1 MVHRRAYPN
10 LQMFLRKTN
19 TSQKALARRLGIDA
33 AHVSH
38 ILAGRRCP
46 SLPLA
51 AKIAQE
57 ANIPIH
63 SLLGKAS

>member
-10 LQMFLRKTN
+10 LKMFLNKSGTTQR
-19 TSQKALARRLGIDA
+19 ALAQRLGIEA
-33 AHVSH
+33 SHVSK
-38 ILAGRRCP
+38 ILSGHRRP

-57 ANIPIH
+57 TNIPIE
-63 SLLGKAS
+63 SLLQAS